1 MNTIELD
8 DALRS
13 LLEDIG
19 DAAGTPRDF
28 AELPD
33 TAQLGSSRWPGTL
46 AAAGLAAAA
55 VAGLIVVSAQR
66 SRDPSGEAAPTAA
79 AAWLDMRT
87 PPEGLERVANDQL
100 TGLSVCLDAKTVA
113 AGVVCNRME
122 GRIEVAYSSTT
133 DVAPTYEIQTVFSE
147 LELESYFSGLVAGG
161 PAFTRTDLTVR
172 GGRAAVLGDG
182 HNGVVLLVW
191 QERPGVIGQFR
202 SVDAS
207 PDTDVPALV
216 ETLIDR
222 PWPEDVDLPIAAVDL
237 GIDWTA
243 TDNNHPYVIASHR
256 DNRECLSTGFAP
268 TDPSTAATTC
278 TSEVLGWTSGEITT
292 TQPYPDTDVVAGW
305 VPNNAATVWLTF
317 ADDTV
322 IELPTHPV
330 AGFARRAWGYLI
342 PSEQGTRFSAHL
354 TVLDAAGT
362 HLSEAEIDFVNPL
375 VFVDTVC
382 ASTDNDGIVPDLI
395 GLPMYDAADAVRAA
409 GLIIAHPLRGDPAQ
423 VVTAQ
428 DPAAGTDRGCGDVDL
443 TVGPSGG

>member
-13 LLEDIG
+13 LLGDIC

-28 AELPD
+28 AELPG
-33 TAQLGSSRWPGTL
+33 TAKFRRGRWPGAL

-55 VAGLIVVSAQR
+55 VAGLIFVSAQR
-66 SRDPSGEAAPTAA
+66 SRDPGEAAPTTPA

-87 PPEGLERVANDQL
+87 PPDGLERVADDQL
-100 TGLSVCLDAKTVA
+100 TGLSVCLDAQTVA
-113 AGVVCNRME
+113 AGVVCNRIE
-122 GRIEVAYSSTT
+122 GRIEIAYSSTT
-133 DVAPTYEIQTVFSE
+133 DAAPTYEIQTLFSN
-147 LELESYFSGLVAGG
+147 LELASYVSALVEG

-172 GGRAAVLGDG
+172 GGRAAALIDG

-202 SVDAS
+202 SVDAP

-216 ETLIDR
+216 EMLIDR
-222 PWPEDVDLPIAAVDL
+222 PWPEDVDLPIAAVDF

-256 DNRECLSTGFAP
+256 DNRECLSIGFAP
-268 TDPSTAATTC
+268 TDTSTAATTC
-278 TSEVLGWTSGEITT
+278 SSEALGWTSGEITT
-292 TQPYPDTDVVAGW
+292 TQPNPYTDVVAGW
-305 VPNNAATVWLTF
+305 VPDNAATVRLTF

-322 IELPTHPV
+322 IELPTNPV
-330 AGFARRAWGYLI
+330 AGFARRAWAYLI
-342 PSEQGTRFSAHL
+342 PADQGTRFSAHL
-354 TVLDAAGT
+354 TVLDGAGT
-362 HLSEAEIDFVNPL
+362 HLSEADIDFVNPL

-382 ASTDNDGIVPDLI
+382 ASTETDGIVPDLI

-409 GLIIAHPLRGDPAQ
+409 GLIIAHPLRGDPSQVITAQ
-423 VVTAQ
+423 VPV
-428 DPAAGTDRGCGDVDL
+428 AGTDRGCGDVVL
-443 TVGPSGG
+443 TFGPAEG

>member
-13 LLEDIG
+13 LLESIG

-28 AELPD
+28 ADLPD
-33 TAQLGSSRWPGTL
+33 TAQLGRSRWPGTL
-46 AAAGLAAAA
+46 AAAALVAAA
-55 VAGLIVVSAQR
+55 VAGFIVISAQR
-66 SRDPSGEAAPTAA
+66 PRDPSDEVAPTAA
-79 AAWLDMRT
+79 VAWLDLRT
-87 PPEGLERVANDQL
+87 PPDGMEQVADDQL
-100 TGLSVCLDAKTVA
+100 PGLSVCIDAKTVA

-133 DVAPTYEIQTVFSE
+133 DAAPTYEIQTVFSD
-147 LELESYFSGLVAGG
+147 LELESYISALVAEG

-182 HNGVVLLVW
+182 HNGVVLLIW
-191 QERPGVIGQFR
+191 QERSGVIGQFR
-202 SVDAS
+202 SVDAP

-222 PWPEDVDLPIAAVDL
+222 PWPEDIDPPIAAVDF

-256 DNRECLSTGFAP
+256 DNRECLSIGFAP

-278 TSEVLGWTSGEITT
+278 ASEDLGWTSGEITAA
-292 TQPYPDTDVVAGW
+292 QPNPDTDVVAGW
-305 VPNNAATVWLTF
+305 VPDNAATVRLTF

-322 IELPTHPV
+322 IELSTHPV

-342 PSEQGTRFSAHL
+342 PAEQGTRFAAHL
-354 TVLDAAGT
+354 TVLDGAGT
-362 HLSEAEIDFVNPL
+362 HLAESDIDFVNPL

-382 ASTDNDGIVPDLI
+382 ASTETDGIVPDLI

-409 GLIIAHPLRGDPAQ
+409 GLIIAHPLRGDPSQ

-428 DPAAGTDRGCGDVDL
+428 APVAGTDRGCGDVVL
-443 TVGPSGG
+443 TVGPAEG

>member
-28 AELPD
+28 ADLPD
-33 TAQLGSSRWPGTL
+33 TAQLGRIRWPGTL
-46 AAAGLAAAA
+46 AAAGLVAAA
-55 VAGLIVVSAQR
+55 VAGLVVVSAQR
-66 SRDPSGEAAPTAA
+66 SQDPSDEVAPTATV
-79 AAWLDMRT
+79 AWLDLRT
-87 PPEGLERVANDQL
+87 PPEGLEQVANDQL
-100 TGLSVCLDAKTVA
+100 TGRSVCLDAQTVA

-133 DVAPTYEIQTVFSE
+133 DAGPTYEIQTVFSD
-147 LELESYFSGLVAGG
+147 LELASYFSTLVAEG

-182 HNGVVLLVW
+182 HNGVLLLIW

-202 SVDAS
+202 SVDAP
-207 PDTDVPALV
+207 PDTDLPALV
-216 ETLIDR
+216 EMLIDR
-222 PWPEDVDLPIAAVDL
+222 PWPEDIDPPIAAVDF

-243 TDNNHPYVIASHR
+243 TDNNHPYVIASHA
-256 DNRECLSTGFAP
+256 DNRECLSIGFAP
-268 TDPSTAATTC
+268 TDPSTTATTC
-278 TSEVLGWTSGEITT
+278 ASADLGWTSGEITT

-305 VPNNAATVWLTF
+305 VPDNAATVRLTF
-317 ADDTV
+317 PDANV

-342 PSEQGTRFSAHL
+342 PGEQGARFAAHL
-354 TVLDAAGT
+354 TVLDGAGT
-362 HLSEAEIDFVNPL
+362 HLAESEIDFINPL
-375 VFVDTVC
+375 VLVDTVC
-382 ASTDNDGIVPDLI
+382 ASTNNDGIVPDLI

-409 GLIIAHPLRGDPAQ
+409 GLIIAQPLRGDPAQ

-428 DPAAGTDRGCGDVDL
+428 DPPPGTDQGCGDVDL
-443 TVGPSGG
+443 TVGPAIG